1 MEQRFGVEQMFV
13 HEDFDKTDE
22 KNNNDDIG
30 KDVLH
35 APGRSFAAP
44 PVMFSSAAEAEI

>member
-13 HEDFDKTDE
+13 HEDFDNTDGNY
-22 KNNNDDIG
+22 NNDIG